1 MSEGYIYDV
10 AIQAVT
16 DVEWRAVQAMYAEWR
31 DASEPDGGEECLTAA
46 FRRGGRTYRVAA
58 MRQCEMGSTAGAATA
73 MKLIARFR
81 PRFIIMVGIAAGLME
96 EGAHSQ
102 FYGDVI
108 VADEVWNC
116 SSGKFVSPEG
126 APISFH
132 GVGFVPRPKSIAL
145 LSDIREQI
153 EAAINSPENQC
164 HVHIGPLACGQF
176 VMASRLI
183 VSLNILAQR
192 SESVGLDMESYGVA
206 YAAQHSAA
214 PRPTA
219 IIVKSVCDFADS
231 AKSDKYQKFAA
242 HTSCEFAQLLYEKF
256 LRLD

>member
-1 MSEGYIYDV
+1 
-10 AIQAVT
+10 
-16 DVEWRAVQAMYAEWR
+16 
-31 DASEPDGGEECLTAA
+31 
-46 FRRGGRTYRVAA
+46 
-58 MRQCEMGSTAGAATA
+58 
-73 MKLIARFR
+73 
-81 PRFIIMVGIAAGLME
+81 ME